1 MHRSNQADF
10 LTSLY
15 SNRIL
20 FRYPQEVSGNC
31 STSLHLLIA
40 HPAAQLVWKMI
51 RELFPEY
58 VSATVEGNLFVLKNQ
73 DDRVS
78 FVVVL
83 KFEVY
88 S

>member
-1 MHRSNQADF
+1 M
-10 LTSLY
+10 T
-15 SNRIL
+15 
-20 FRYPQEVSGNC
+20 
-31 STSLHLLIA
+31 
-40 HPAAQLVWKMI
+40 